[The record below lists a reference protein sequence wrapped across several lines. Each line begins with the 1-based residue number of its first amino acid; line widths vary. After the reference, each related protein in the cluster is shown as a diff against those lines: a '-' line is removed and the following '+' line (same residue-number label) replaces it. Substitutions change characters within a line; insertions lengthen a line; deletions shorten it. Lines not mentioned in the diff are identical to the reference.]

1 MAEDFL
7 SKIREADETIARIK
21 REELQ
26 DFIIEELDKRF
37 DRILKGIGLTEQQD
51 QQVSRL
57 YNYRVGSENFLK
69 GITRFKWLIALVC
82 ASVSLIL
89 HS

>member
-26 DFIIEELDKRF
+26 DFIIEGI
-37 DRILKGIGLTEQQD
+37 DR
-51 QQVSRL
+51 
-57 YNYRVGSENFLK
+57 
-69 GITRFKWLIALVC
+69 
-82 ASVSLIL
+82 
-89 HS
+89 HSKIYYTPIR